1 MTYTKIKITKEDD
14 EELYR
19 VILVKEDLELFELA
33 SAIVYFLGG
42 EISRLTMISNG
53 DKKYVK
59 AAYFKNEN
67 GKNNLYIADYHLTD
81 LSSKFALIYDD
92 KMKFKCQILEGK
104 IELEDERE
112 FILIDGKGKEITK
125 PEEANNNNL
134 DIDVKAFNCDFTK
147 NYKSIFDNAVKD
159 EATYIIKNDLNIKEM
174 IDDTVLSKIYFA
186 YLNKR
191 SEEYNLYILNEIK
204 NDITKQKM
212 IDESKEKLIKVKVN
226 NVDDVIDKI
235 ISTSTFFIVFMGDEC
250 TFTRFEIEFYKRVNS
265 LNFSTHLQ

>member
-14 EELYR
+14 EKLYR

-33 SAIVYFLGG
+33 SAIVCFLGG
-42 EISRLTMISNG
+42 DISRFKMISNG

-59 AAYFKNEN
+59 ASYFKNGN
-67 GKNNLYIADYHLTD
+67 DKNNLYIADYHLTD
-81 LSSKFALIYDD
+81 LYPEFVLIYDE
-92 KMKFKCQILEGK
+92 KIKFKCKIIEDK

-112 FILIDGKGKEITK
+112 FILTDGKGKEITK
-125 PEEANNNNL
+125 QEANNNNL
-134 DIDVKAFNCDFTK
+134 DIDVKAMNYDFTE

-159 EATYIIKNDLNIKEM
+159 EATYIIKNDLNVKEM

-191 SEEYNLYILNEIK
+191 SEEYYKYILNEIK

-212 IDESKEKLIKVKVN
+212 IDESKEKLIKAKVN

-235 ISTSTFFIVFMGDEC
+235 ISTSTFFVVFMGDEC
-250 TFTRFEIEFYKRVNS
+250 TFTRFEIEFYKRINS
-265 LNFSTHLQ
+265 LSLSPHLQ